1 MKSEAMKPGVTNRTA
16 TFVLVSAVLI
26 SVSHCEPGLICLSD
40 QLLMEP
46 ARSGYRLCP
55 KIRFL
60 GNLWRADH
68 GGCLQCIKN
77 PVYLMHEDT
86 EYDPLPSF
94 PPTPPS
100 SSTCNSDISAIL
112 REFRE
117 LLRIN
122 PTGKRRDVNQIP
134 IWPLVC
140 P

>member
-1 MKSEAMKPGVTNRTA
+1 MKSGVTTRTA

-68 GGCLQCIKN
+68 GGWLLCIKT
-77 PVYLMHEDT
+77 PVALTDEDT
-86 EYDPLPSF
+86 EAYTPPSS

-100 SSTCNSDISAIL
+100 SSTCNSDTSAIL

-122 PTGKRRDVNQIP
+122 PTGKR
-134 IWPLVC
+134 
-140 P
+140 